1 MKMVIIAPVVEPKS
15 FADVGFTIE
24 QYKAAAKVGEK
35 KVPAVVAKEAIKN
48 SKGLYR
54 VLPTPEQIAE
64 TPQLPDPADMS
75 NEALFAEMT
84 MYGKAPTK
92 QMARSKVVEFVRQLR
107 VKSAALIVDDA
118 DE

>member
-15 FADVGFTIE
+15 FADVGFTTE
-24 QYKAAAKVGEK
+24 QYKAAAKVGQK

-54 VLPTPEQIAE
+54 VLPTPEEVAE
-64 TPQLPDPADMS
+64 TPRLPDPADMS
-75 NEALFAEMT
+75 NEALFAEMS
-84 MYGKAPTK
+84 MYGKAPQK
-92 QMARSKVVEFVRQLR
+92 RMARSKVIEFVRELR
-107 VKSAALIVDDA
+107 AQSSALIVDDA